1 MPLPPA
7 LAARLAKRG
16 ILQNADVNSS
26 KAATPKTALED
37 IKTPDEVQAQSLKEK
52 EELSAEN
59 KLKGYNGCP
68 NKWNPYHV
76 CAPFCLERW
85 TEGQAQPDA
94 EYERRRQKML
104 LVYPVPD
111 GWQEVYDPGT
121 GRHFYW
127 SLESDRV
134 SWFPPGHPK
143 AIPVVAAAQVRQ
155 NLANVKPLP
164 DKEMD
169 KEIGCE
175 ERTKEVELRRMPDL
189 YREVELRK
197 IPDPFRDIDERPK
210 MVEPYRDVK
219 EAKTWPDQERVKA
232 KTKQR
237 VKFSDSGPLDPMDP
251 ASYSDIPRGSW
262 STGLTTG
269 DEAKTGVDSTASGP
283 LFQQRPYPSPGAILR
298 ANAAS
303 KDS

>member
-1 MPLPPA
+1 M
-7 LAARLAKRG
+7 
-16 ILQNADVNSS
+16 
-26 KAATPKTALED
+26 
-37 IKTPDEVQAQSLKEK
+37 
-52 EELSAEN
+52 
-59 KLKGYNGCP
+59 
-68 NKWNPYHV
+68 

-169 KEIGCE
+169 KEIVSIYRLGVGKTRRKKLCTN
-175 ERTKEVELRRMPDL
+175 TKKNVLPCQTND
-189 YREVELRK
+189 
-197 IPDPFRDIDERPK
+197 
-210 MVEPYRDVK
+210 
-219 EAKTWPDQERVKA
+219 RV
-232 KTKQR
+232 
-237 VKFSDSGPLDPMDP
+237 S
-251 ASYSDIPRGSW
+251 
-262 STGLTTG
+262 
-269 DEAKTGVDSTASGP
+269 
-283 LFQQRPYPSPGAILR
+283 
-298 ANAAS
+298 
-303 KDS
+303 